1 MTTIRP
7 ATERD
12 AAGIAK
18 VYVDA
23 WRSAYAAILPHR
35 VLLGMSYE
43 QQTRQ
48 WSWTIRNRAE
58 VQPVIVAA
66 EADHD
71 VVGFTSFGLARPGDR
86 PAGFAGERD
95 ATGFAGERDVTG
107 FAGDA
112 KVGEIYTLYVQPDFH
127 ERGIGRGLI
136 TAAFA
141 AMIGKGYDRS
151 FLWVL
156 RDNPSRYFYE
166 RVGGTLIAER
176 QQHLWG
182 CMTDQICYGWPDMTA
197 INRSTLAISND
208 ASRRRL
214 LRP

>member
-1 MTTIRP
+1 MTTIAP

-48 WSWTIRNRAE
+48 WSWTIRNRAG

-86 PAGFAGERD
+86 PAGFAGKRD
-95 ATGFAGERDVTG
+95 ATG

-127 ERGIGRGLI
+127 ERGIGRGLLA
-136 TAAFA
+136 AAFA
-141 AMIGKGYDRS
+141 AMIDKGHDRS

-176 QQHLWG
+176 QERMWG
-182 CMTDQICYGWPDMTA
+182 VMTDQVCYGWPDLTKATA
-197 INRSTLAISND
+197 TH
-208 ASRRRL
+208 SR
-214 LRP
+214 

>member
-23 WRSAYAAILPHR
+23 WWSAYAAILPHR

-48 WSWTIRNRAE
+48 WSWIIRNRAE

-86 PAGFAGERD
+86 PAGFAGKRD
-95 ATGFAGERDVTG
+95 ATG

-127 ERGIGRGLI
+127 ERGIGRGLLA
-136 TAAFA
+136 AAFA
-141 AMIGKGYDRS
+141 AMIDKGHDRS

-176 QQHLWG
+176 QERMWG
-182 CMTDQICYGWPDMTA
+182 VMTDQVCYGWLDLAQA
-197 INRSTLAISND
+197 IDRAAPAADT
-208 ASRRRL
+208 SRRRS

>member
-12 AAGIAK
+12 AAGIAN

-23 WRSAYAAILPHR
+23 WRSSYAAILPHR

-43 QQTRQ
+43 RQ
-48 WSWTIRNRAE
+48 AREWSWVIRNRAE

-66 EADHD
+66 EAEHG
-71 VVGFTSFGLARPGDR
+71 VVGFASFGRARSGDW
-86 PAGFAGERD
+86 PAGRGFAGER
-95 ATGFAGERDVTG
+95 
-107 FAGDA
+107 DA
-112 KVGEIYTLYVQPDFH
+112 KVGEIYTLYVRPEFQDG
-127 ERGIGRGLI
+127 GIGRRLL

-141 AMIGKGYDRS
+141 AMAGKGFGCG

-166 RVGGTLIAER
+166 RVGGKMIAER
-176 QQHLWG
+176 QEHLWG
-182 CMTDQICYGWPDMTA
+182 CATDQICYGWPDLTQAIRMTA
-197 INRSTLAISND
+197 
-208 ASRRRL
+208 
-214 LRP
+214 